1 MTSRLKTLIT
11 SAALSALFLM
21 PLTLQAAANTITA
34 SSSSVIFPDTVFFT
48 QSAPMSVTI
57 TASPDPGFHL
67 LGLSFSISPSDNG
80 FTFTVSPSGNT
91 VDITFAPTPEGIPTT
106 HPLHFSATLDINA
119 VFSSVEHPIAGSD
132 CVTSPQVLV
141 CATTS
146 ADLEGTGVSSLPPS
160 PVPSPIA
167 GAGLPGLI
175 LASGGLL
182 GWWRRR
188 HIALNRVLNEKL
200 V

>member
-1 MTSRLKTLIT
+1 MTSRLNTLIT

-21 PLTLQAAANTITA
+21 PLSLQAAANTITA
-34 SSSSVIFPDTVFFT
+34 SSSSVIFPDTVFLT

-67 LGLSFSISPSDNG
+67 LGLTFSISGDNSFA
-80 FTFTVSPSGNT
+80 FTGNPPFGT
-91 VDITFAPTPEGIPTT
+91 VDITFTPDTGGAIAL
-106 HPLHFSATLDINA
+106 HPVPFQATLNINA
-119 VFSSVEHPIAGSD
+119 VFSNASDLIAGSD
-132 CVTSPQVLV
+132 CVLDPQQLV
-141 CATTS
+141 CTTTS
-146 ADLEGTGVSSLPPS
+146 VDLEGTGVLSLPPS
-160 PVPSPIA
+160 PVPGPIA

-188 HIALNRVLNEKL
+188 RKAA
-200 V
+200 